1 MTKLFHVLLV
11 CGLFVGCC
19 FAQTSGLKVWPWND
33 HPGAVSLTFDDVR
46 PVHLDVVLPDLNKR
60 HLSGTSFVIIS
71 KLTRSDDW
79 RKTQLQGHEVG
90 NHSGH
95 EHPVALSKESEEKQ
109 VEDATKVHGEKKF
122 AWEVPTPFTHG
133 RFFKIMVDGTNRPLT
148 QSHV

>member
-60 HLSGTSFVIIS
+60 HLGGTFFVIIS

-79 RKTQLQGHEVG
+79 RKAQSQGDKVG
-90 NHSGH
+90 NHS
-95 EHPVALSKESEEKQ
+95 VSQ
-109 VEDATKVHGEKKF
+109 VEDATKFHGEKKF
-122 AWEVPTPFTHG
+122 AWEAPTPLPHG
-133 RFFKIMVDGTNRPLT
+133 VVLKVMVDDTSRRLT